1 MTAVHRALETI
12 GDDELARAFAERTEG
27 ALEEAY
33 RRYATL
39 LTAVARQIVG
49 AAGDA
54 EDCLHDVL
62 MRVWMGSH
70 AYRAE
75 RGTLRAFL
83 VVCVRNEA
91 LARRRSMLRHQEID
105 DRLARERETAQVS
118 PFESDPIE
126 RARLTD
132 ALRALPA
139 EQRAVI
145 DLAYFGG
152 RTQTEIAAALDIPLG
167 TVKSR
172 ASLALRKL
180 ALALTP
186 GAA

>member
-1 MTAVHRALETI
+1 MISMERALDAI
-12 GDDELARAFAERTEG
+12 GEDELARAFAARAEG
-27 ALEEAY
+27 ALEETY
-33 RRYATL
+33 RRYAPL
-39 LTAVARQIVG
+39 LTAVARRVLG
-49 AAGDA
+49 ADGDA
-54 EDCLHDVL
+54 EDCMHDVL
-62 MRVWMGSH
+62 LRVWMGSH

-91 LARRRSMLRHQEID
+91 LARRRSSARHLEID
-105 DRLARERETAQVS
+105 DRLARERERDQVS
-118 PFESDPIE
+118 PFDSDPIE
-126 RARLTD
+126 RARLAD
-132 ALRALPA
+132 ALRALPP

-152 RTQTEIAAALDIPLG
+152 RTQTEISAALGVPLG

-180 ALALTP
+180 ALALSP

>member
-1 MTAVHRALETI
+1 MQRAPDALDEQ
-12 GDDELARAFAERTEG
+12 ELAHAFAARADG

-33 RRYATL
+33 RRYATRL
-39 LTAVARQIVG
+39 IAVARQVLV
-49 AAGDA
+49 AEGDA

-91 LARRRSMLRHQEID
+91 LARRRSTLRHQEID
-105 DRLARERETAQVS
+105 DRLARERETTQVS
-118 PFESDPIE
+118 PFDSDPIE
-126 RARLTD
+126 RARLTE
-132 ALRALPA
+132 ALGALPA

-152 RTQTEIAAALDIPLG
+152 RSQTEISAALNIPLG

-180 ALALTP
+180 ALALSP
-186 GAA
+186 GAP

>member
-1 MTAVHRALETI
+1 MERALDASSDE
-12 GDDELARAFAERTEG
+12 ELAHAFAARANG

-33 RRYATL
+33 RRYASL
-39 LTAVARQIVG
+39 LIAVARKILG
-49 AAGDA
+49 AYGDA

-62 MRVWMGSH
+62 LRVWMGSH

-83 VVCVRNEA
+83 IVCVRNEA
-91 LARRRSMLRHQEID
+91 LARRRSAARRQAID
-105 DRLARERETAQVS
+105 DRLARERDRAEDT
-118 PFESDPIE
+118 PFDADPIE
-126 RARLTD
+126 RAKLTA

-139 EQRAVI
+139 EQRTVI

-152 RTQTEIAAALDIPLG
+152 RTQTEISAALNVPLG

-180 ALALTP
+180 AHALSP
-186 GAA
+186 GAV